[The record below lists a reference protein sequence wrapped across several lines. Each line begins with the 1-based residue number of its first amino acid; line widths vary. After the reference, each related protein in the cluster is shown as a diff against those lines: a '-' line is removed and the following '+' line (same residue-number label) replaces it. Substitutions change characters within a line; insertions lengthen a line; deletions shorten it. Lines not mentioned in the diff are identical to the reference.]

1 MFKKLK
7 YWKYFSKILVHNW
20 SNTKISYSQHGEDN
34 IISALS
40 PVPIKSFIDI
50 GANDGVLFSNTF
62 KFAKEGASGLCIEPS
77 SKAFRKLCLNHL
89 FHPKVKCLKGAIS
102 NSTGILYLKEDGYEE
117 TLSTVSDKP
126 SDACKKIHS
135 YKFDCLLHRFPK
147 YKNIDLLSIDVEGH
161 ELKVFQDLDNK
172 SFYSRFI
179 IIESDKL
186 ILDELLNLKC
196 LSEYEVIGSNGLNT
210 FLKHKTQKVNTCDI
224 ASIHFHNLLNF

>member
-1 MFKKLK
+1 MLENLK
-7 YWKYFSKILVHNW
+7 YWKYFSKILLQNW
-20 SNTKISYSQHGEDN
+20 SINRKSYSQHGEDN
-34 IISALS
+34 IISSLS
-40 PVPIKSFIDI
+40 PLPIKSFIDI

-62 KFAKEGASGLCIEPS
+62 KFAKKGARGLCIEPS

-89 FHPKVKCLKGAIS
+89 FHPKVKCLKGAVS
-102 NSTGILYLKEDGYEE
+102 NKTDILYLKQDGYEE
-117 TLSTVSDKP
+117 TLSTVSEKS
-126 SDACKKIHS
+126 SDGHERINS
-135 YKFDCLLHRFPK
+135 YKFDYLLDRFPK
-147 YKNIDLLSIDVEGH
+147 FKNIDLLSVDVEGH
-161 ELKVFQDLDNK
+161 ELEVFQGLNNK